1 MDPPHMH
8 PLTSSPVHPLQPT
21 LSLSEPP
28 LAGLA
33 ITSPISHTEEQ
44 TSKEYQLQLQQ
55 QQQRQDVYPVQ
66 NSYSLGQDPFPSPD
80 MNGML
85 HHRASLPGFFPH
97 SYNEKSLAL
106 CGPVAHHRNSIA
118 GSTVSRPIQRN
129 RKGGPLVISSD
140 GPYFSNTTQF
150 YNVFSFNQAE
160 SYKLKVL
167 ARIEK
172 GFFMTKDIW
181 TCYRRNYFQIST
193 AFCILGFDH
202 SQLSEVPCLIELPD
216 PLPADFSE
224 EVRQQQDFAMSQA
237 ADEQRQLYRIKKE
250 ANEESEPFDFMV
262 EHSIDTTVPDTT
274 GSYNR
279 MTAAAAAT
287 ASVTEQHSS
296 MPPIS
301 GPTRLALVTH
311 FSISISSKIASTST
325 KIGLVQHTPKRD
337 KGPQFVPSRREI
349 RGGGNFALP
358 ATTCSQSI
366 ATFERVQFKT
376 ATANNGKRR
385 ATQQF
390 YILMVDLFAH
400 TQDGNIIRVA
410 ASQSDALVVRG
421 RSPGHYTDNSEGE
434 LMLSPTSSVFR
445 ERRHSSI
452 SSRSSHHPYHSA
464 GHFSGVQS
472 RNHSIGA
479 GAAMSVEMSS
489 LNLGLSTAADG
500 SRSGGPLSPI
510 SPGGLGMRFSAD
522 YSPGTAG
529 SVATAQSFY
538 SSQATAHQGWTD
550 ASSMSSPASTYDG
563 SAFSSPTMAYPA
575 FQQYQNGNSGHQQ
588 PSPKENGY
596 HHHSQT
602 SYFAQRSSSFGSIP
616 RMMMVGTPGA
626 GVSPGG
632 HSFDSRLETTLEN
645 SYETDGSG
653 QDSNGYQQ
661 QQHQQG
667 SFESTAAIAGS
678 HALYASAAG
687 TNNNSNG
694 YSGLAAAYQQQMMQV
709 GGSFSG
715 QTGREGTGQFSL
727 IKSEPDETLSYPQ
740 TSTSTSS
747 VPIFMHPPTSS
758 DHFGH
763 SGLNGMATPTTTTT
777 ASSSASSSF
786 GNTLQ
791 DLDNNSNGMTTSVQQ
806 SSNTLPHQHHP
817 YLPSVAMNSTYE
829 DAYDLNSYA
838 GGDSKSNSNKDASSG
853 YLSLHSVKVEAEY

>member
-1 MDPPHMH
+1 M
-8 PLTSSPVHPLQPT
+8 V
-21 LSLSEPP
+21 
-28 LAGLA
+28 
-33 ITSPISHTEEQ
+33 
-44 TSKEYQLQLQQ
+44 
-55 QQQRQDVYPVQ
+55 
-66 NSYSLGQDPFPSPD
+66 
-80 MNGML
+80 
-85 HHRASLPGFFPH
+85 
-97 SYNEKSLAL
+97 L
-106 CGPVAHHRNSIA
+106 CGPGAHHRNSIA
-118 GSTVSRPIQRN
+118 GSTVPRPIQRI

-160 SYKLKVL
+160 SYKLKVM

-172 GFFMTKDIW
+172 GFFMTRDIW

-193 AFCILGFDH
+193 AFCIFGFDH

-224 EVRQQQDFAMSQA
+224 EIRQQQDFAMSQA

-250 ANEESEPFDFMV
+250 ADEESESLGFMA
-262 EHSIDTTVPDTT
+262 EHSMGAAELDTTR
-274 GSYNR
+274 SYNR

-325 KIGLVQHTPKRD
+325 KIGLIQHTPKRD
-337 KGPQFVPSRREI
+337 KGPQFVPSRRDI
-349 RGGGNFALP
+349 RGGGNFAMP
-358 ATTCSQSI
+358 ATTSNQSI

-385 ATQQF
+385 AAQQF

-400 TQDGNIIRVA
+400 TQDGRIIRVA

-421 RSPGHYTDNSEGE
+421 RSPGHYTDIPEGE
-434 LMLSPTSSVFR
+434 MILSPTSGVFR

-452 SSRSSHHPYHSA
+452 SSHSPHHPYHNT
-464 GHFSGVQS
+464 GHFLGAQS

-510 SPGGLGMRFSAD
+510 SPGGPVMGFGAD
-522 YSPGTAG
+522 YSPGTAR
-529 SVATAQSFY
+529 SVAMAQSFY

-563 SAFSSPTMAYPA
+563 SAFSSPTTAYSA

-588 PSPKENGY
+588 PSPQENGY
-596 HHHSQT
+596 HHHSQS
-602 SYFAQRSSSFGSIP
+602 SYFAQRPSSFGSIP

-653 QDSNGYQQ
+653 QDSTGYQQ
-661 QQHQQG
+661 QRHQQG
-667 SFESTAAIAGS
+667 PFESPAAITGS

-687 TNNNSNG
+687 TNNTSGG
-694 YSGLAAAYQQQMMQV
+694 YSGMAVAYQQQMMQA
-709 GGSFSG
+709 GGAFSG
-715 QTGREGTGQFSL
+715 QTGEGTGQFSL
-727 IKSEPDETLSYPQ
+727 IKSEPDENLSYSQ
-740 TSTSTSS
+740 TPTSATSS
-747 VPIFMHPPTSS
+747 APVFMHPPTSS
-758 DHFGH
+758 GHFGH
-763 SGLNGMATPTTTTT
+763 SSLDGMATPTATTTT
-777 ASSSASSSF
+777 TSSASSSF
-786 GNTLQ
+786 GYTLQ
-791 DLDNNSNGMTTSVQQ
+791 DLDNNGNGMTTGVQQ
-806 SSNTLPHQHHP
+806 SSNTLHHQHHP
-817 YLPSVAMNSTYE
+817 YLPSIAMNNTYE
-829 DAYDLNSYA
+829 DAYDLNSYT
-838 GGDSKSNSNKDASSG
+838 GGDSNSNNKDTSSG
-853 YLSLHSVKVEAEY
+853 YLTLQSVKVEAEY

>member
-1 MDPPHMH
+1 MVLAPIIATRLPA
-8 PLTSSPVHPLQPT
+8 L
-21 LSLSEPP
+21 LSLVLSNEFGKEDP
-28 LAGLA
+28 L
-33 ITSPISHTEEQ
+33 S
-44 TSKEYQLQLQQ
+44 
-55 QQQRQDVYPVQ
+55 
-66 NSYSLGQDPFPSPD
+66 FPLMVHIFPT
-80 MNGML
+80 
-85 HHRASLPGFFPH
+85 PH
-97 SYNEKSLAL
+97 SSTMSLA
-106 CGPVAHHRNSIA
+106 
-118 GSTVSRPIQRN
+118 STKPN
-129 RKGGPLVISSD
+129 RKYS
-140 GPYFSNTTQF
+140 FSLSTCAYAF
-150 YNVFSFNQAE
+150 YSCLQDTIFYLSKKVHVLNVKCLTFLFAFGIFSFVYLCFLDLH
-160 SYKLKVL
+160 SIRYKLKVM

-172 GFFMTKDIW
+172 GFFMTRDIW

-250 ANEESEPFDFMV
+250 ADEESESFGFMA
-262 EHSIDTTVPDTT
+262 EHALVVARPDTS

-358 ATTCSQSI
+358 ATTCNQSI

-385 ATQQF
+385 AAQQF
-390 YILMVDLFAH
+390 YILMVDLYAH
-400 TQDGNIIRVA
+400 TQDGHIIRVA

-421 RSPGHYTDNSEGE
+421 RSPGHYIDIPDGE
-434 LMLSPTSSVFR
+434 LILSPTSSDFR

-452 SSRSSHHPYHSA
+452 SSHTSHHHPYHNA

-472 RNHSIGA
+472 RHLSIGA
-479 GAAMSVEMSS
+479 GVAMSAEMSS

-510 SPGGLGMRFSAD
+510 TSGGPGMGFGAD

-575 FQQYQNGNSGHQQ
+575 FQQYQNGKSGHQQ
-588 PSPKENGY
+588 PSPQENGY

-616 RMMMVGTPGA
+616 RMIMVGTPGA
-626 GVSPGG
+626 GVSPGV
-632 HSFDSRLETTLEN
+632 HSFESRLETTLEN

-653 QDSNGYQQ
+653 QDSTGYQQ

-667 SFESTAAIAGS
+667 SFETPAAIAGS

-687 TNNNSNG
+687 TNNTSGG
-694 YSGLAAAYQQQMMQV
+694 YSGLAAAYQQQMVQAS
-709 GGSFSG
+709 GAFSG
-715 QTGREGTGQFSL
+715 QTGEVRGQFSL
-727 IKSEPDETLSYPQ
+727 IKSEPDENLPYPHASTSA
-740 TSTSTSS
+740 TSTA
-747 VPIFMHPPTSS
+747 PIFMHPPTSS

-763 SGLNGMATPTTTTT
+763 SGLNGMATPTATTTT
-777 ASSSASSSF
+777 SSSASSSF
-786 GNTLQ
+786 GYTLQ
-791 DLDNNSNGMTTSVQQ
+791 DLDSNSNGMTTGVQQ
-806 SSNTLPHQHHP
+806 SSNTLHHQHHP

-829 DAYDLNSYA
+829 DAYDLSSYA
-838 GGDSKSNSNKDASSG
+838 TGDSNKDTSSG

>member
-1 MDPPHMH
+1 MCADFAVGQLH
-8 PLTSSPVHPLQPT
+8 
-21 LSLSEPP
+21 
-28 LAGLA
+28 AD
-33 ITSPISHTEEQ
+33 EQ
-44 TSKEYQLQLQQ
+44 VSKEYQQQEYQQ
-55 QQQRQDVYPVQ
+55 QLNLYPVQ
-66 NSYSLGQDPFPSPD
+66 NCYGLGQDPLPTSD

-85 HHRASLPGFFPH
+85 QHRASLPGFFPH
-97 SYNEKSLAL
+97 NYNEKSMDL
-106 CGPVAHHRNSIA
+106 CSPGAHHRNSIA
-118 GSTVSRPIQRN
+118 GSTVPRPMQRL

-160 SYKLKVL
+160 SYKLKVM

-172 GFFMTKDIW
+172 GFFMTRDIW

-202 SQLSEVPCLIELPD
+202 SQFSEVPCLIELPD

-250 ANEESEPFDFMV
+250 AYDESFESMPENYMGTD
-262 EHSIDTTVPDTT
+262 STT
-274 GSYNR
+274 GMDATGSSLR
-279 MTAAAAAT
+279 MTAAAACS

-325 KIGLVQHTPKRD
+325 RIGLIQHTPKRD
-337 KGPQFVPSRREI
+337 KGPQYVPSRREI

-358 ATTCSQSI
+358 ATTCNQSI

-400 TQDGNIIRVA
+400 TQDGRIIRVA

-421 RSPGHYTDNSEGE
+421 RSPGHYTENSEGE
-434 LMLSPTSSVFR
+434 LILSPTSNAFR

-452 SSRSSHHPYHSA
+452 SSHSSSHPYHSN
-464 GHFSGVQS
+464 GHYSGTQS

-479 GAAMSVEMSS
+479 GASVSIKMST

-510 SPGGLGMRFSAD
+510 SPGGTGMGFSAD

-529 SVATAQSFY
+529 SVVAAQSFH
-538 SSQATAHQGWTD
+538 SNQATVHQNWTD

-575 FQQYQNGNSGHQQ
+575 FQQYQNGNNGHQQ
-588 PSPKENGY
+588 PSPQENGY
-596 HHHSQT
+596 HHHAQT
-602 SYFAQRSSSFGSIP
+602 SYFAQRPSSFGSIP

-626 GVSPGG
+626 GVSPGC

-645 SYETDGSG
+645 SYETDGCG
-653 QDSNGYQQ
+653 QDSTGYQQ
-661 QQHQQG
+661 QQQQG
-667 SFESTAAIAGS
+667 SFESPAATAGS
-678 HALYASAAG
+678 HALYTSAAG
-687 TNNNSNG
+687 SNNSQG
-694 YSGLAAAYQQQMMQV
+694 YSGLGVGYQQQQQHTSVSMLQAGSGAFSGQV
-709 GGSFSG
+709 GGG
-715 QTGREGTGQFSL
+715 GEGMTQFSL
-727 IKSEPDETLSYPQ
+727 IKSEPDENPHA
-740 TSTSTSS
+740 SS
-747 VPIFMHPPTSS
+747 SSSASAPIFMHHPTSN
-758 DHFGH
+758 HFGH
-763 SGLNGMATPTTTTT
+763 SDLNNVSTPTATATT
-777 ASSSASSSF
+777 SSSASSSF
-786 GNTLQ
+786 GYNLN
-791 DLDNNSNGMTTSVQQ
+791 DLVGGNGAGGPGNQQ
-806 SSNTLPHQHHP
+806 SSNTGPHHQYHT
-817 YLPSVAMNSTYE
+817 YLPSVALNNSNSNNNSY
-829 DAYDLNSYA
+829 DDPYDLNSYA
-838 GGDSKSNSNKDASSG
+838 ADGDNSNSNKNTSSG
-853 YLSLHSVKVEAEY
+853 VPGYHSLNSVKVEPEY

>member
-1 MDPPHMH
+1 
-8 PLTSSPVHPLQPT
+8 
-21 LSLSEPP
+21 
-28 LAGLA
+28 
-33 ITSPISHTEEQ
+33 
-44 TSKEYQLQLQQ
+44 
-55 QQQRQDVYPVQ
+55 
-66 NSYSLGQDPFPSPD
+66 
-80 MNGML
+80 ML

-97 SYNEKSLAL
+97 NYNEKSLAL
-106 CGPVAHHRNSIA
+106 YSPGAHHRNSIA
-118 GSTVSRPIQRN
+118 GSTVSRPIQRV

-150 YNVFSFNQAE
+150 YNVFSFNQTE
-160 SYKLKVL
+160 SYKLKVM

-172 GFFMTKDIW
+172 GFFMTRDIW

-216 PLPADFSE
+216 PLPPDFSE

-250 ANEESEPFDFMV
+250 ADEESESFGFMA
-262 EHSIDTTVPDTT
+262 EHSMAVPGSDTT

-287 ASVTEQHSS
+287 ASVAEQHSS

-337 KGPQFVPSRREI
+337 KGPQFVPNRREI
-349 RGGGNFALP
+349 RGGGNFGLP
-358 ATTCSQSI
+358 ATTCNQSI

-385 ATQQF
+385 AAQQF
-390 YILMVDLFAH
+390 YILMVDLYAH
-400 TQDGNIIRVA
+400 TQDGHTIRVA

-421 RSPGHYTDNSEGE
+421 RSPGHYIDIPDGE
-434 LMLSPTSSVFR
+434 LILSPTSSGFR

-452 SSRSSHHPYHSA
+452 SSHSSHHPYHNA
-464 GHFSGVQS
+464 GHFSGAQS

-479 GAAMSVEMSS
+479 GVAMSAEMSS

-510 SPGGLGMRFSAD
+510 SPGGPGMGFGAD

-529 SVATAQSFY
+529 SVPTAQSFY
-538 SSQATAHQGWTD
+538 SSQATTRQGWTD

-563 SAFSSPTMAYPA
+563 SAFSSPTMAYPT
-575 FQQYQNGNSGHQQ
+575 FQQYQNGSSGHQQ
-588 PSPKENGY
+588 PSPQENGY
-596 HHHSQT
+596 HHHNQT

-616 RMMMVGTPGA
+616 RMMMAGTPGA

-632 HSFDSRLETTLEN
+632 HSFESRLETTLEN

-653 QDSNGYQQ
+653 QDSTGYQQ
-661 QQHQQG
+661 QQQQQQQQG
-667 SFESTAAIAGS
+667 SFESPAAIAGS

-687 TNNNSNG
+687 TNNTSGG
-694 YSGLAAAYQQQMMQV
+694 YSGLAAAYQQQLMQA
-709 GGSFSG
+709 GGAFSG
-715 QTGREGTGQFSL
+715 QTGGEGTGQFSL
-727 IKSEPDETLSYPQ
+727 IKSEPDENLSYRQ
-740 TSTSTSS
+740 TSTSATSTA
-747 VPIFMHPPTSS
+747 PIFMHPPNSS

-763 SGLNGMATPTTTTT
+763 SDLNGVATPTATTTT
-777 ASSSASSSF
+777 SSSASSSF
-786 GNTLQ
+786 GYTLQ
-791 DLDNNSNGMTTSVQQ
+791 DLDNNNNNGTTNGVQQ
-806 SSNTLPHQHHP
+806 SSNTLHHQHHP
-817 YLPSVAMNSTYE
+817 YLPSVALNSTYE
-829 DAYDLNSYA
+829 DPYDLSSYA
-838 GGDSKSNSNKDASSG
+838 TGDSNKEPSSG

>member
-1 MDPPHMH
+1 K
-8 PLTSSPVHPLQPT
+8 
-21 LSLSEPP
+21 
-28 LAGLA
+28 
-33 ITSPISHTEEQ
+33 Q
-44 TSKEYQLQLQQ
+44 TSKECQQQQENQYQQ
-55 QQQRQDVYPVQ
+55 QQQKQQDLSPVQ
-66 NSYSLGQDPFPSPD
+66 NCYGLGQDPFSS
-80 MNGML
+80 MI
-85 HHRASLPGFFPH
+85 H
-97 SYNEKSLAL
+97 
-106 CGPVAHHRNSIA
+106 CGSGAHHRNSIA
-118 GSTVSRPIQRN
+118 GSTVPRPIQRI

-160 SYKLKVL
+160 SYKLKVM

-172 GFFMTKDIW
+172 GFFMTRDIW

-202 SQLSEVPCLIELPD
+202 SQFSEVPCLIELPD

-224 EVRQQQDFAMSQA
+224 EIRQQQDFAMSQA

-250 ANEESEPFDFMV
+250 MDDESLGFMA
-262 EHSIDTTVPDTT
+262 ELTMGAAGPDTT
-274 GSYNR
+274 GSNNR
-279 MTAAAAAT
+279 MTAAAAGT

-325 KIGLVQHTPKRD
+325 KIGLIQHTPKRD
-337 KGPQFVPSRREI
+337 KGPQNIPSRREI

-358 ATTCSQSI
+358 ATTCNQSI

-385 ATQQF
+385 AAQQF

-400 TQDGNIIRVA
+400 TQDGHIIRVA

-421 RSPGHYTDNSEGE
+421 RSPGHYIDTPEGE
-434 LMLSPTSSVFR
+434 TILSPTSSVFR

-452 SSRSSHHPYHSA
+452 SSHSTHHPYHNA
-464 GHFSGVQS
+464 GHFSGAQS

-479 GAAMSVEMSS
+479 GAGISIEMST

-510 SPGGLGMRFSAD
+510 SPGGPGMGFGAD

-529 SVATAQSFY
+529 SMAAVQSFY
-538 SSQATAHQGWTD
+538 SNQATAHQGWTD

-575 FQQYQNGNSGHQQ
+575 FQHYQNGNSGHQQ
-588 PSPKENGY
+588 PSPQENGY

-602 SYFAQRSSSFGSIP
+602 SYFAQRPSSFGSIP
-616 RMMMVGTPGA
+616 RMMMVGTSGA
-626 GVSPGG
+626 GMSPGG

-653 QDSNGYQQ
+653 QDSTGYQQ
-661 QQHQQG
+661 QQHQG
-667 SFESTAAIAGS
+667 SFDSPVAIAAS
-678 HALYASAAG
+678 HALHASAAG
-687 TNNNSNG
+687 ANNTTGG
-694 YSGLAAAYQQQMMQV
+694 YSGLDVEYQQQQQHSSVSMIQAS
-709 GGSFSG
+709 GAFSE
-715 QTGREGTGQFSL
+715 QTGGEGTGQFSL
-727 IKSEPDETLSYPQ
+727 IKSEPDEKPSYPQ
-740 TSTSTSS
+740 PSS
-747 VPIFMHPPTSS
+747 SSSSLAPIFMHLPTS
-758 DHFGH
+758 DHFEH
-763 SGLNGMATPTTTTT
+763 AGLNGMATPTATTTT
-777 ASSSASSSF
+777 SSSASSSF
-786 GNTLQ
+786 GYTLH
-791 DLDNNSNGMTTSVQQ
+791 DLDNNSNGMAAGVQQ
-806 SSNTLPHQHHP
+806 SSNTLHHQHHL
-817 YLPSVAMNSTYE
+817 YLPSVATNNTYE

-838 GGDSKSNSNKDASSG
+838 GDNSSSNSNKDTSSC
-853 YLSLHSVKVEAEY
+853 YPSLHSVKVESEY